1 VNRTTV
7 LKSFLCVF
15 ELHPKRFMFVHLKI
29 TGDVDHQ
36 NNNLIIAFQAG
47 TLLFDIRK
55 KIYAEREKNIAI
67 VKTFL

>member
-1 VNRTTV
+1 
-7 LKSFLCVF
+7 
-15 ELHPKRFMFVHLKI
+15 MFVHLKI
-29 TGDVDHQ
+29 TGDADHQ